1 MLTGDLTSVRADIL
15 TRYASFLQ
23 CLTRSSSREIR
34 ILASTAVS
42 DGRCTTGSNA
52 SKLARETG
60 LDLMTSSKVKVKET
74 LSKKTL
80 PAKEEWRLPL
90 LARLLQ
96 ERHEHLE
103 ADGDNTDFQNL
114 IDLVCSSTID

>member
-1 MLTGDLTSVRADIL
+1 
-15 TRYASFLQ
+15 
-23 CLTRSSSREIR
+23 
-34 ILASTAVS
+34 
-42 DGRCTTGSNA
+42 
-52 SKLARETG
+52 
-60 LDLMTSSKVKVKET
+60 MTSSKVKVKET

-80 PAKEEWRLPL
+80 PAEEEWRLPL

>member
-1 MLTGDLTSVRADIL
+1 MLYDLYCEESNKIFRSWNTAAKLVWSVPRGTFTFLVEQVLTGDLTSVRADIL

-52 SKLARETG
+52 SKLARE
-60 LDLMTSSKVKVKET
+60 
-74 LSKKTL
+74 
-80 PAKEEWRLPL
+80 
-90 LARLLQ
+90 AR
-96 ERHEHLE
+96 
-103 ADGDNTDFQNL
+103 
-114 IDLVCSSTID
+114 